1 MATNANNRVATDA
14 RYNRVATKRQNK
26 KGWHPKTARKG
37 IIMKILYAKK
47 IIEINT
53 KEEREAEIYGSPAYL
68 ALLDAKRQ
76 FEGFTVE
83 VKGKSKNTASFKGLN
98 REFMKKH
105 IEENPIEGKD
115 LMAEFNKLCG
125 LDNEGNKKAFAA
137 IASFGELR
145 MWFLNAYPEF
155 AESRNKVN
163 EILAKTREEI
173 AAKRAA

>member
-1 MATNANNRVATDA
+1 
-14 RYNRVATKRQNK
+14 
-26 KGWHPKTARKG
+26 
-37 IIMKILYAKK
+37 MKINYAKNV
-47 IIEINT
+47 IELSA
-53 KEEREAEIYGSPAYL
+53 KEAREAEIYGSPAYL

-76 FEGFTVE
+76 FEGFTVV
-83 VKGKSKNTASFKGLN
+83 VKTKSTKTASFKGLN

-115 LMAEFNKLCG
+115 LMAEFNALCG
-125 LDNEGNKKAFAA
+125 LDSEGSKKAFAA
-137 IASFGELR
+137 VASFGELR

-155 AESRNKVN
+155 AESRSKID

>member
-1 MATNANNRVATDA
+1 
-14 RYNRVATKRQNK
+14 
-26 KGWHPKTARKG
+26 
-37 IIMKILYAKK
+37 MKILYAKK
-47 IIEINT
+47 VIEINT

-115 LMAEFNKLCG
+115 LMAEFNELCG
-125 LDNEGNKKAFAA
+125 WDNEGNKKAFAA
-137 IASFGELR
+137 VASFGELR

-155 AESRNKVN
+155 VESRSKVN

>member
-1 MATNANNRVATDA
+1 
-14 RYNRVATKRQNK
+14 
-26 KGWHPKTARKG
+26 
-37 IIMKILYAKK
+37 MKILYAKK
-47 IIEINT
+47 VIEINA

-76 FEGFTVE
+76 FEGYTIE

-105 IEENPIEGKD
+105 IMEHPIEGKD
-115 LMAEFNKLCG
+115 LMTEFNSLCG
-125 LDNEGNKKAFAA
+125 LDCDGNKKTFAA
-137 IASFGELR
+137 VASYGELR

-155 AESRNKVN
+155 AESRSKID

-173 AAKRAA
+173 AAKKAA